1 MEEVRNETEEVELE
15 GLYKTKVVHFF
26 GRSLPIILQNDNGP
40 CPLIAISN
48 VLLLRNHLNLSLDM
62 TEISQQKLLSL
73 VAERLIDSNSNVE
86 DKDAGYVKNQ
96 QQNIAD
102 AIDRLHRLATG
113 IDVNLHFEK
122 INDFEFTPELAIFDL
137 LGIELYHGWI
147 VDPQDT
153 ATLAAIGSKSYNALT
168 GELVALE
175 TRNTGGEEKGVLGE
189 DCIDF
194 AAATTATLGIPSPS
208 ISSPRSFEDSPLPG
222 DSDQRVRKGD
232 LEEEEELMRVLQLS
246 KTNGPPLLQSEEMP
260 DLNLSGSSTSFDENS
275 CLNQSISGV
284 RAGSEGKTG
293 IESESLQR
301 PELNISQDCCN
312 TSVGCNDG
320 LPSGIVSQE
329 SDNSFSKIAGVN
341 QLRQSKFNGSE
352 RSIISGD
359 SVENT
364 STDILSENQ
373 GVPFLFPGKDAS
385 AASDTSKDLKPNP
398 QICTE
403 DTSMLP
409 DYLKLV
415 DNQSDNESKLL
426 PISVVLNE
434 DLDCSDER
442 TVPVDVSEDVA
453 SSLAGSEPIYE
464 GEECILDSGHLVYEN
479 REPMYEGEIVLAE
492 QTDRE
497 AEGDACGPHSKDE
510 ITLQHSK
517 KLHNI
522 NAEKGELIRNF
533 LKNNASQL
541 TICGLFCLQEGL
553 KERELCVFFRNNH
566 FSTMFKFNDELY
578 LLATDQGYINQPD
591 LVWEKLNEVTG
602 DSVFMTGDFKEF
614 KAESQLNDSWD
625 QQNAM
630 TSTADYLASIDTG
643 GQSSSTL
650 NSDLQLAIALQ
661 EQEFE
666 HQPQRPSPH
675 TSQKPSL
682 GSHSRLVTGPQVPRS
697 SNNSSAKQDSKAK
710 DKCVVM

>member
-1 MEEVRNETEEVELE
+1 
-15 GLYKTKVVHFF
+15 
-26 GRSLPIILQNDNGP
+26 
-40 CPLIAISN
+40 
-48 VLLLRNHLNLSLDM
+48 
-62 TEISQQKLLSL
+62 
-73 VAERLIDSNSNVE
+73 
-86 DKDAGYVKNQ
+86 
-96 QQNIAD
+96 
-102 AIDRLHRLATG
+102 
-113 IDVNLHFEK
+113 
-122 INDFEFTPELAIFDL
+122 
-137 LGIELYHGWI
+137 
-147 VDPQDT
+147 
-153 ATLAAIGSKSYNALT
+153 
-168 GELVALE
+168 
-175 TRNTGGEEKGVLGE
+175 
-189 DCIDF
+189 
-194 AAATTATLGIPSPS
+194 
-208 ISSPRSFEDSPLPG
+208 
-222 DSDQRVRKGD
+222 
-232 LEEEEELMRVLQLS
+232 MRVLQLS

-522 NAEKGELIRNF
+522 NAEKGRSCLYHLIFSSYVVFKIIERHPIISFLPCVVINGTALFCNCSGELIRNF

-541 TICGLFCLQEGL
+541 TICGYVCKVSFTLQ
-553 KERELCVFFRNNH
+553 
-566 FSTMFKFNDELY
+566 Y
-578 LLATDQGYINQPD
+578 LLFP
-591 LVWEKLNEVTG
+591 
-602 DSVFMTGDFKEF
+602 FMR
-614 KAESQLNDSWD
+614 L
-625 QQNAM
+625 
-630 TSTADYLASIDTG
+630 SIV
-643 GQSSSTL
+643 
-650 NSDLQLAIALQ
+650 SD
-661 EQEFE
+661 
-666 HQPQRPSPH
+666 
-675 TSQKPSL
+675 
-682 GSHSRLVTGPQVPRS
+682 
-697 SNNSSAKQDSKAK
+697 
-710 DKCVVM
+710 